1 MSSLRKSR
9 HARAL
14 SYFLLVALVLPLT
27 PLAVPAALAQQAPTR
42 SLLLFPVTDESSSG
56 RPELRKEATDAL
68 QMALDNVKG
77 IECTEFSHTSPL
89 VRRAEQEGRLLPTE
103 VESGPSNA
111 REAIKIGYALGVDMV
126 IVASIQSYRSPDN
139 PRSVEIILAGQLYD
153 VKPNY
158 DVEAGDPVEKPVVAQ
173 AFGVVGASR
182 KLPGY
187 KGSDRPLARE
197 AIEDAAYR
205 VAKAVGGATISQV
218 IAPRPPA
225 HKKSKLTNVLGAL
238 AAIGLIAWAVSSSG
252 GTSDTGPSPDA
263 IPPTALPL
271 QVEGTD
277 TIRVRWIAPT
287 GTALTILKYQLQRSV
302 NGGAYQYF
310 GDSSSSADIAS
321 GSTEYPDFNV
331 APGNSYAY
339 RIRVVYTNQKFSN
352 WVYFTAV
359 GL

>member
-1 MSSLRKSR
+1 MSSLRNSR

-27 PLAVPAALAQQAPTR
+27 PLAVPAAVAQQAPPR
-42 SLLLFPVTDESSSG
+42 SLLLFGVTDDSSSG
-56 RPELRKEATDAL
+56 RPELRKAATDAL

-77 IECTEFSHTSPL
+77 IECTEFSRTSPL

-111 REAIKIGYALGVDMV
+111 REAIKIGYALDVDMV
-126 IVASIQSYRSPDN
+126 VVASIQSYRSPEN
-139 PRSVEIILAGQLYD
+139 PRSVEIILSGQLYD

-158 DVEAGDPVEKPVVAQ
+158 DVEAGDPVEKPTVAQ

-187 KGSDRPLARE
+187 KGSDKPLARE

-205 VAKAVGGATISQV
+205 VAKAVGGATISDV
-218 IAPRPPA
+218 TAPRPAA
-225 HKKSKLTNVLGAL
+225 HKKSKLTSILGAL
-238 AAIGLIAWAVSSSG
+238 VAVGLVAWAVSSSG
-252 GTSDTGPSPDA
+252 GDSDTGPSPSA
-263 IPPTALPL
+263 VPPTALPL

-277 TIRVRWIAPT
+277 TIRVRWVAPT

-302 NGGAYQYF
+302 NRGAYQYF
-310 GDSSSSADIAS
+310 GDSSSSADIS
-321 GSTEYPDFNV
+321 STTTEYPDFNV
-331 APGNSYAY
+331 TAGNSYAY
-339 RIRVVYTNQKFSN
+339 RIRVVYTNQKFSS